1 MALVINCEC
10 GYTARGENE
19 DELVADTEAHVRD
32 KHPEMADQMGREQI
46 LAMAQEA

>member
-10 GYTARGENE
+10 GYTARGEDE
-19 DELVADTEAHVRD
+19 DELVADAQSHIRD
-32 KHPEMADQMGREQI
+32 QHPEMADQMGREQL